1 MTPGTRMDLRSL
13 MPRLALAALLVAAL
27 AGCGKS
33 PAPKQAATAAACTLA
48 TTPEAAVTLVIDAL
62 RDDAVDTIPC
72 RAVPPAMQNQLEL
85 AWREDRSRWPFAE
98 LPLSSKF
105 PAVLA
110 ALNDPAAETKLRLAF
125 DHQFAGQTAELQ
137 SAARGLGLFAVRYI
151 QKESSYQPDQ
161 RAHYANLIVALSDW
175 SSHAPL
181 GDRTLGHQAVSLLVA
196 GANASSIHDDA
207 GLHAAG
213 MRGALRGLTPLYR
226 NAKQA
231 LALYGLSL
239 DDVLSSVE
247 VSPKDRNGDHARV
260 HVHYLVHGEPVD
272 SDITVERRDGHWYL
286 GGMLADAEQALAA
299 HPPQAEPAAAAQDAK
314 KESGGRQRPALR

>member
-1 MTPGTRMDLRSL
+1 MTPGTRMDHRLH
-13 MPRLALAALLVAAL
+13 MPGLALAAMLATAI

-33 PAPKQAATAAACTLA
+33 PATSQTATNADCMQAG
-48 TTPEAAVTLVIDAL
+48 TPEAAVTLVIDAL
-62 RDDAVDTIPC
+62 RNDALETIPC
-72 RAVPPAMQNQLEL
+72 RAVPPAMQDKLEL
-85 AWREDRSRWPFAE
+85 AWREDRSRWPLAE
-98 LPLSSKF
+98 LPLSSKL

-110 ALNDPAAETKLRLAF
+110 ALNGPAAETRLRLAF
-125 DHQFAGQTAELQ
+125 DHQFAGQTTELQ

-181 GDRTLGHQAVSLLVA
+181 GDRTLGHQSVSLLVA

-207 GLHAAG
+207 GLRAAG
-213 MRGALRGLTPLYR
+213 MRGSLRGLTPLYH

-239 DDVLSSVE
+239 DDVLSSVQ
-247 VSPKDRNGDHARV
+247 VSPKDRSSDHARV

-272 SDITVERRDGHWYL
+272 SDIAVERRDGHWYL
-286 GGMLADAEQALAA
+286 SGMLADAEQALAS
-299 HPPQAEPAAAAQDAK
+299 PLPQAEPPAVAQDVNK
-314 KESGGRQRPALR
+314 

>member
-1 MTPGTRMDLRSL
+1 MTPGTRMDHRLL
-13 MPRLALAALLVAAL
+13 MPKLALAAMLATAV
-27 AGCGKS
+27 AGCGKPPASS
-33 PAPKQAATAAACTLA
+33 PTAANAGCVQA
-48 TTPEAAVTLVIDAL
+48 DTPEAAVTLVIDAL
-62 RDDAVDTIPC
+62 RNDAPETIPC
-72 RAVPPAMQNQLEL
+72 RAVPPAMQDKLEL
-85 AWREDRSRWPFAE
+85 AWREDRSRWPLAE

-110 ALNDPAAETKLRLAF
+110 ALNGPAAETKLRLAF
-125 DHQFAGQTAELQ
+125 DHQFAGQTTELQ

-196 GANASSIHDDA
+196 GASASSIHDDA
-207 GLHAAG
+207 GMHAAG

-226 NAKQA
+226 SAKQA

-247 VSPKDRNGDHARV
+247 VSPKDRNGDRARV

-272 SDITVERRDGHWYL
+272 SDIAVERRDGHWYL
-286 GGMLADAEQALAA
+286 GSMLADAEAALA
-299 HPPQAEPAAAAQDAK
+299 PPPPA
-314 KESGGRQRPALR
+314 SPAP